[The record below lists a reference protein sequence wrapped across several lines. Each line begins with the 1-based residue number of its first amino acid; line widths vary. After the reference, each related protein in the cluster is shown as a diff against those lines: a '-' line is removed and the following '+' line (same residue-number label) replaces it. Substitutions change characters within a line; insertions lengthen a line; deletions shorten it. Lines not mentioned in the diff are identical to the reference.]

1 MTEQLVE
8 KMLEMLRSAKVD
20 ASKFDEGNGA
30 AGTRVRK
37 SCLEVAK
44 MAKMLR
50 HQVQDVKNSRN

>member
-8 KMLEMLRSAKVD
+8 KMLEMLRAAKVD
-20 ASKFDEGNGA
+20 AAKFDEGNAA

-37 SCLEVAK
+37 SCLEVSK

-50 HQVQDVKNSRN
+50 HQVQDTKNSRK